1 MDKKNN
7 KNLNKEEKLTLN
19 SYYDTIKNLPNLNE
33 TSVNDMLVFTNNEI
47 TRETAAKY
55 INIMTELTEKI
66 SCLSTSNEDKE
77 KFRSLFIMLF
87 SKMCESD
94 CKGLIVSD
102 LAKRNK
108 KFKQIINELQNEYQ
122 KERDEHNEIR
132 KKYTEKEKE
141 AKVDIP
147 GINLSISLK
156 NNKTLKPNECVDLL
170 NELDI
175 EDKVFDDKY
184 KRLSVPSEFKN
195 KVDRVYAK
203 PSNSGYSIIQKSKK

>member
-1 MDKKNN
+1 MDNKKNGD
-7 KNLNKEEKLTLN
+7 LNNVEQLTLN
-19 SYYDTIKNLPNLNE
+19 SYYDTIKNLTNLNE
-33 TSVNDMLVFTNNEI
+33 TNVNDMLVFKNNEI
-47 TRETAAKY
+47 TRKTAEKY
-55 INIMTELTEKI
+55 VNIMAELTQKI
-66 SCLSTSNEDKE
+66 SYISTSDEDKE

-102 LAKRNK
+102 LIKRNK
-108 KFKQIINELQNEYQ
+108 KYKHIISELQNNYQ

-132 KKYTEKEKE
+132 KKYNEKEKE

-147 GINLSISLK
+147 GINLSVSLK
-156 NNKTLKPNECVDLL
+156 NNKTLKPSECVDLM

-175 EDKVFDDKY
+175 EDKDFDDKY

-195 KVDRVYAK
+195 KVHRVYAK
-203 PSNSGYSIIQKSKK
+203 PSNSGNNIIQKPKK